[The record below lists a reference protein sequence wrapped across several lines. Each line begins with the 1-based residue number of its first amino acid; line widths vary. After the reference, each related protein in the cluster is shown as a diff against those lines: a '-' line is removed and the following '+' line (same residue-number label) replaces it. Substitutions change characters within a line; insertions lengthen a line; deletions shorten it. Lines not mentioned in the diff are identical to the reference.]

1 MVRLLLPIFFSL
13 LIINSTNAGSLKNGN
28 DAEEF
33 IKALSAEVL
42 NLTQDKSLTVQSRQ
56 KEFGKL
62 IDKGFDLP
70 WIARF
75 VLGRPWNSATLAE
88 QREYLRL
95 FKKIV
100 ELTYSKRFINYS
112 QQRIVVTGHE
122 LGKRKFIF
130 VQSYLANLGQKKT
143 NPQVVW
149 RLIPRDNSFKIVDVA
164 IEGISMA
171 ITQRNEY
178 SSVIQN
184 NGGRLSALLDAMRH
198 QVQKL
203 EKIT

>member
-1 MVRLLLPIFFSL
+1 MARLLLSIFVSL
-13 LIINSTNAGSLKNGN
+13 FIINPTNAGSLKNGN

-33 IKALSAEVL
+33 IKVLGAEVL
-42 NLTQDKSLTVQSRQ
+42 NLAQNNSFTAQGRQ
-56 KEFGKL
+56 QEFGKL

-75 VLGRPWNSATLAE
+75 VLGRPWNSATFTE
-88 QREYLRL
+88 QKEYLRL
-95 FKKIV
+95 FKKII

-112 QQRIVVTGHE
+112 QQRIVVTGHK

-130 VQSYLANLGQKKT
+130 VQSYLADLSHKKI

-149 RLIPRDNSFKIVDVA
+149 RLIPRRNSFKIVDVA

-178 SSVIQN
+178 ASVIQQ
-184 NGGRLSALLDAMRH
+184 NGGRLSALLDAMR
-198 QVQKL
+198 QQLQKL